1 MAVKLKRRAAP
12 RASKRAARH
21 TELVADV
28 AIIGGGV
35 VGLTLA
41 ATLGHSRLSCVV
53 IDREDPKRALVPER
67 DGRTMAIA
75 QGPKR
80 MLEAVGAW
88 SALEEEMQPIFDIR
102 VSDGD
107 SRMFLHYDHREV
119 GGEPMGYIIDH
130 NFLKLGLRAF
140 AGSLKGVDLLAPAAY
155 TRIER
160 TEGAAVIDL
169 ADGRRVRAALLIG
182 ADGRGS
188 GVRRSADIDILSWR
202 YGQTAIVCTIEHE
215 RPHQGIA
222 HEHFLPPGPFAVL
235 PMVGNRSSIV
245 WTEREGRVKDIL
257 ALSEDDF
264 IEQVA
269 RRIGGFLGEIS
280 LVGKRFAYPLTWQHA
295 RSYVAPRLALAGDA
309 AHGMHPIAGQGLN
322 MGLRDVAALA
332 EVLTEAHRLGLDIGA
347 LDVLERYQRWRR
359 PDNLTML
366 LVTDV
371 LDRLFSNNIAPLR
384 IARTLGLAAV
394 HRLPPLKR
402 LFMHDAM
409 GTLGTL
415 PRLLR
420 GEEL

>member
-1 MAVKLKRRAAP
+1 M
-12 RASKRAARH
+12 
-21 TELVADV
+21 VADV
-28 AIIGGGV
+28 AIVGGGV

-41 ATLGHSRLSCVV
+41 AALGHSRLSCVV

-88 SALEEEMQPIFDIR
+88 ASLEKEMQPIFDIR

-107 SRMFLHYDHREV
+107 SRLFLHYDHREV
-119 GGEPMGYIIDH
+119 GGEPMGYIVDH
-130 NFLKLGLRAF
+130 NFLKLALRAW
-140 AGSLKGVDLLAPAAY
+140 AASLEGVDLLAPAAY

-169 ADGRRVRAALLIG
+169 ADGRTLRAALLIG

-188 GVRRSADIDILSWR
+188 GVRRSAGIGILSWR

-222 HEHFLPPGPFAVL
+222 HEHFLPPGPFAIL

-245 WTEREGRVKDIL
+245 WTEREGRIKDML
-257 ALSEDDF
+257 ALPEDEF
-264 IEQVA
+264 VEQVA
-269 RRIGGFLGEIS
+269 RRIGGFLGEIR
-280 LVGKRFAYPLTWQHA
+280 LIGKRFAYPLTWQHA
-295 RSYVAPRLALAGDA
+295 RRYVAPRLALAGDA

-332 EVLTEAHRLGLDIGA
+332 EVLTEAHRLGLDIGG

-371 LDRLFSNNIAPLR
+371 LDRLFSNDVAPIRL
-384 IARTLGLAAV
+384 ARDLGLAAV

-402 LFMHDAM
+402 LFMRDAM

-420 GEEL
+420 GEAL